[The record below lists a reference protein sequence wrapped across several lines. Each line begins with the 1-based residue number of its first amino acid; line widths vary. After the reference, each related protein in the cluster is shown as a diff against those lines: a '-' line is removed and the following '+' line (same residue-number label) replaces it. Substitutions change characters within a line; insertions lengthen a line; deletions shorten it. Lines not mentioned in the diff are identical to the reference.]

1 MLLISI
7 QAMPVKLINK
17 NSITFI
23 NVGQGESILIENNNT
38 TILIDTGGSLKL
50 DIATECL
57 IPFFKKR
64 KINEID
70 YLLITHNDFD
80 HCGAMTSLI
89 NNYKVNEIIYKTEY
103 EFTLGDIN
111 FQNLNYNPI
120 EFDSDNNKSMVLLFE
135 FINKTWLLMGDAEK
149 EVEEHI
155 ITTYKN
161 IDVDY
166 VKVGHHGSNSSSTK
180 EFIKYISPSEAII
193 SVGKNSYGHPHKETL
208 LTLEEQNVEIK
219 RTDILGSI
227 TYS

>member
-1 MLLISI
+1 
-7 QAMPVKLINK
+7 
-17 NSITFI
+17 
-23 NVGQGESILIENNNT
+23 
-38 TILIDTGGSLKL
+38 
-50 DIATECL
+50 
-57 IPFFKKR
+57 
-64 KINEID
+64 
-70 YLLITHNDFD
+70 
-80 HCGAMTSLI
+80 MTSLI
-89 NNYKVNEIIYKTEY
+89 NNYKVNVIIYKTEY

-155 ITTYKN
+155 IATYKN

-166 VKVGHHGSNSSSTK
+166 IKIGHHGSNSSSTK

-208 LTLEEQNVEIK
+208 ITLEEQNVEIK